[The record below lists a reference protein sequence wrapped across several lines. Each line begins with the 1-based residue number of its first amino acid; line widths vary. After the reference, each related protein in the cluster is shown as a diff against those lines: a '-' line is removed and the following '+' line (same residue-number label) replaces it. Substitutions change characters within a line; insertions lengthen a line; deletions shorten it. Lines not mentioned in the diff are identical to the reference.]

1 MYVLR
6 KAQAGIGAVRRVIV
20 VVAGGD
26 EDLAAAAV
34 EDVGQEARRLAV
46 GAVGIEQIAGE
57 QKVLR
62 AVLPRRLRQGAQ
74 KRALLLTPLGGKRS
88 GQRLK
93 GRIEMQIR
101 RVEHSDAHRMR
112 SASALRHSPVSQSMV
127 KIAPSSLHRPAAA
140 S

>member
-6 KAQAGIGAVRRVIV
+6 KAQAGIGAVRRVII

-26 EDLAAAAV
+26 EHLAAAAV
-34 EDVGQEARRLAV
+34 EHVAQKPRRLAV

-57 QKVLR
+57 QKDLR
-62 AVLPRRLRQGAQ
+62 AVLARRLRQGSQ
-74 KRALLLTPLGGKRS
+74 QRALLLPALGGERS

-112 SASALRHSPVSQSMV
+112 SASALRQRPVSQSIV
-127 KIAPSSLHRPAAA
+127 KTAPSILHLPAAA